1 MGMLG
6 SLRQP
11 GILWLGKSRVGKSCG
26 SKTVAFA
33 MSLFEILAEG
43 DAADGDEVAS
53 IVTAKYFDF
62 LKGEPVTKKKPAVL
76 DDALVQ
82 TLTADLLKAF
92 LYPGEED
99 ATIWARYNSA
109 TMDQGASRQACGNP
123 FDRVAVASVVGRVPP
138 QSASHAELLQIVAPA
153 FAKVDDSEDLLAV
166 LARTHMIR
174 VRGPRSFSQRCNGGA
189 GRS

>member
-1 MGMLG
+1 
-6 SLRQP
+6 
-11 GILWLGKSRVGKSCG
+11 
-26 SKTVAFA
+26 
-33 MSLFEILAEG
+33 MSMFEILAEG

-53 IVTAKYFDF
+53 IVTAKYVDF

-123 FDRVAVASVVGRVPP
+123 FDRVAMASVVGSVPFKTRRMH
-138 QSASHAELLQIVAPA
+138 SFCKSSRLLLQR
-153 FAKVDDSEDLLAV
+153 STT
-166 LARTHMIR
+166 ARTCL
-174 VRGPRSFSQRCNGGA
+174 QC
-189 GRS
+189 